1 MNSGDSSF
9 GRELNW
15 YHRRHGIESRSS
27 QALKSYLLNCV
38 DNCYDICMSSYFLV
52 CFLKYENTCQSK
64 HTTNTERFAI
74 TVSVTGQNKIRFKMI
89 LTYQFHVL

>member
-1 MNSGDSSF
+1 MNIWKITYLNCGDSSF

-38 DNCYDICMSSYFLV
+38 DNCYDLCMSSFFLV
-52 CFLKYENTCQSK
+52 CFLKYENVLLLECLLQ
-64 HTTNTERFAI
+64 
-74 TVSVTGQNKIRFKMI
+74 VKIKFGLK
-89 LTYQFHVL
+89 